1 MPPVPPV
8 CLCHPLPACAH
19 CALHCRLAVDYDGSA
34 TDSSASMSY
43 TLQHYANDGG
53 WAVGW
58 DAGGAVRLRGGAG
71 VAKCG
76 PPYS

>member
-1 MPPVPPV
+1 MALTWPVR
-8 CLCHPLPACAH
+8 LYLFCASER
-19 CALHCRLAVDYDGSA
+19 RLAVDYDGSA